1 MTTALMLDQ
10 YNSVKASLSPLTT
23 PDDTFRIPD
32 IKRFA
37 LSETEMTAAL
47 QDKKLDQLVEDCSH
61 HRRVNNTND
70 KDEKSKL
77 NSNIKSRRRILI
89 MRALK
94 DNSRP
99 GCCLPQVSLHEDEV
113 IDYDFQ
119 FNESS
124 SSDENDEM
132 QEKTTIKKIN
142 TEEDDDEDIDTEME
156 VFLAT

>member
-94 DNSRP
+94 DKYAR
-99 GCCLPQVSLHEDEV
+99 V
-113 IDYDFQ
+113 IDDM
-119 FNESS
+119 
-124 SSDENDEM
+124 ENFMDV
-132 QEKTTIKKIN
+132 
-142 TEEDDDEDIDTEME
+142 DDDEKKCLNEEKLLQKYGQHTQQNEAISDVSTQLSSRLLSSPSVI
-156 VFLAT
+156 A